1 MKILR
6 LKIWQKNEIDNE
18 EARAIPTHGWF
29 IQGAVSFSQGQRGQS
44 SPSVFTPNDLQHSEP
59 NDSQSP
65 KHLVGENSGGTEL
78 CGDMRLLRRTYLDTW
93 RHANVEVAQ
102 DVLAVLVLGGLAQE
116 GQKSSGFF
124 AAVSHLVHTQAKE
137 TWRRLAELSR
147 AELS

>member
-1 MKILR
+1 
-6 LKIWQKNEIDNE
+6 
-18 EARAIPTHGWF
+18 
-29 IQGAVSFSQGQRGQS
+29 
-44 SPSVFTPNDLQHSEP
+44 
-59 NDSQSP
+59 
-65 KHLVGENSGGTEL
+65 
-78 CGDMRLLRRTYLDTW
+78 MRLLRRTYLDTW